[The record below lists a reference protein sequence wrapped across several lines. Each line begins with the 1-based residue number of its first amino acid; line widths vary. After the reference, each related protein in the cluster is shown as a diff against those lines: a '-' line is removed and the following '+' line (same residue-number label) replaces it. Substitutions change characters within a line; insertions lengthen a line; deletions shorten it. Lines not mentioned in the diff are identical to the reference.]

1 MVLFDSI
8 VFSQFLSLCFLFAL
22 LNQKI
27 HDRIDRKLTPGIRC
41 TVQLDPHAY
50 GKAAQL
56 KGVVVSPAT
65 PREQDGTYWGYTTR
79 LASSL
84 ADVLHGCPFV
94 DPVDDSSD
102 SENEES
108 ETEDDSDLENSSDN
122 TTGSDDDG
130 SEENTTN
137 TTAARKKPV
146 GGYDLKIGTSERG
159 LQSVEDPN
167 FRLLGLSSSSSSSKK
182 KKNNVNQTKDTA
194 TKKFKHALIVF
205 GGVAGIEECVDAD
218 ESLKLSGACSSELFD
233 VWLNIC
239 PYQGSRTIRTEEAV
253 MIALAQLTPKF
264 LPAMY
269 DYDPTTT
276 RKSGGGSGVAVDNAT
291 HDAKEIEFSDEAP
304 SDESSSNEDTE
315 DDEDEKRENA
325 DK

>member
-1 MVLFDSI
+1 M
-8 VFSQFLSLCFLFAL
+8 
-22 LNQKI
+22 
-27 HDRIDRKLTPGIRC
+27 
-41 TVQLDPHAY
+41 
-50 GKAAQL
+50 
-56 KGVVVSPAT
+56 VVSPAT

-102 SENEES
+102 SENDEES
-108 ETEDDSDLENSSDN
+108 ETEEDDSDLEHFSENA
-122 TTGSDDDG
+122 TGSDDSEDDGSDG
-130 SEENTTN
+130 SEENTTS

-167 FRLLGLSSSSSSSKK
+167 FRLLGLSSSSASK
-182 KKNNVNQTKDTA
+182 KKNNNTNQTKDTA

-269 DYDPTTT
+269 DHDPTTT
-276 RKSGGGSGVAVDNAT
+276 TLKSGGSGLAVDNAT

-315 DDEDEKRENA
+315 DDDEDERRENA
-325 DK
+325 EKDMKE

>member
-1 MVLFDSI
+1 M
-8 VFSQFLSLCFLFAL
+8 
-22 LNQKI
+22 
-27 HDRIDRKLTPGIRC
+27 
-41 TVQLDPHAY
+41 
-50 GKAAQL
+50 
-56 KGVVVSPAT
+56 
-65 PREQDGTYWGYTTR
+65 
-79 LASSL
+79 
-84 ADVLHGCPFV
+84 

-102 SENEES
+102 SENDEES
-108 ETEDDSDLENSSDN
+108 DTDIDSDLENSSEN
-122 TTGSDDDG
+122 ATGSDESEDDG
-130 SEENTTN
+130 SEENTTT
-137 TTAARKKPV
+137 TTAASKKQV

-159 LQSVEDPN
+159 SQSVEDPN
-167 FRLLGLSSSSSSSKK
+167 FRLFGLSSSSSSSS
-182 KKNNVNQTKDTA
+182 KKNNTNQKKDTA

-276 RKSGGGSGVAVDNAT
+276 LKSGGSGLAVDHAT
-291 HDAKEIEFSDEAP
+291 HDAKDIEFSDEAP
-304 SDESSSNEDTE
+304 SDESSSNEDTDD
-315 DDEDEKRENA
+315 DDEDEKGENA
-325 DK
+325 EN

>member
-1 MVLFDSI
+1 M
-8 VFSQFLSLCFLFAL
+8 
-22 LNQKI
+22 
-27 HDRIDRKLTPGIRC
+27 
-41 TVQLDPHAY
+41 
-50 GKAAQL
+50 
-56 KGVVVSPAT
+56 
-65 PREQDGTYWGYTTR
+65 
-79 LASSL
+79 
-84 ADVLHGCPFV
+84 HGCPFV

-102 SENEES
+102 SEES
-108 ETEDDSDLENSSDN
+108 ETGDDSDLENSSEN
-122 TTGSDDDG
+122 ATGSDDSEDDGSDG

-137 TTAARKKPV
+137 TTAARKKQV

-167 FRLLGLSSSSSSSKK
+167 FRLLGLSSSSSSSS
-182 KKNNVNQTKDTA
+182 KKNNNNTNQKKDTA

-276 RKSGGGSGVAVDNAT
+276 LKSGGGSGLAVDEAT

-304 SDESSSNEDTE
+304 SDESSSNEDTDDD

-325 DK
+325 EKGMKE

>member
-1 MVLFDSI
+1 M
-8 VFSQFLSLCFLFAL
+8 FAL

-102 SENEES
+102 SDSENDEES
-108 ETEDDSDLENSSDN
+108 DTEDDSDLENSSDN
-122 TTGSDDDG
+122 ATGSDESEDDG
-130 SEENTTN
+130 SEENTTS
-137 TTAARKKPV
+137 TTATRKKQV

-167 FRLLGLSSSSSSSKK
+167 FRLLGLSSSSSSK
-182 KKNNVNQTKDTA
+182 KKNTNINQTKDTA

-276 RKSGGGSGVAVDNAT
+276 LKSGGSGLAVEDAT

-304 SDESSSNEDTE
+304 SDESSSNEDTDDD

-325 DK
+325 EKDMKE